1 MTSTLASMT
10 GFAQSEGERDGFGF
24 LWELRSVNGRGLDL
38 RFRLPPGFDALEPGL
53 REAAGKV
60 LRRGNVVANLTIRR
74 ERAARPEPDPV
85 VLEHVLALALDL
97 ARRIPGGAPPR
108 AEALLALP
116 GVLRGMNEREP
127 PNEAEARAVMAGFA
141 TALAGLAE
149 MRRAEGARLA
159 TLLGAILAEIAALHA
174 EATALAQAQPD
185 ALRTRLSDQ
194 LDTLLHGRETTP
206 LPAERLA
213 QEVALLATRADIR
226 EELDRLASHLAAA
239 RALLGEA
246 GAVGR
251 RFDFLV
257 QEFQREANTLCSKA
271 ATAALSA
278 CGLRLKA
285 AIEQIREQAQNI
297 E

>member
-10 GFAQSEGERDGFGF
+10 GFAQSAGERDGFGF

-127 PNEAEARAVMAGFA
+127 PDEAEARAVMAGFA

-149 MRRAEGARLA
+149 MRRAEGARLE

>member
-116 GVLRGMNEREP
+116 GVLRGANEREP
-127 PNEAEARAVMAGFA
+127 PDEAEARAVMAGFA

>member
-127 PNEAEARAVMAGFA
+127 PDEAEARAVMAGFA
-141 TALAGLAE
+141 TALAGLTE

>member
-74 ERAARPEPDPV
+74 ERAVRPEPDPV

-127 PNEAEARAVMAGFA
+127 PDEAEARAVMAGFA

>member
-10 GFAQSEGERDGFGF
+10 DFAQSEGERDGFGF

-127 PNEAEARAVMAGFA
+127 PDEAEARAVMAGFA

-239 RALLGEA
+239 RALLGES

>member
-53 REAAGKV
+53 REAAAKV
-60 LRRGNVVANLTIRR
+60 LRRGAITASLTIRR
-74 ERAARPEPDPV
+74 ARGARPEPDPEA
-85 VLEHVLALALDL
+85 LEHVLALALAL
-97 ARRIPGGAPPR
+97 AHRIPGGSPPR

-116 GVLRGMNEREP
+116 GVLRWASEREP
-127 PNEAEARAVMAGFA
+127 PDEAETQLVTAGFA
-141 TALAGLAE
+141 TALTGLTA
-149 MRRAEGARLA
+149 MRGAEGARLA
-159 TLLGAILAEIAALHA
+159 SLLGAILAEIAALHA
-174 EATALAQAQPD
+174 EAAALADTQPD
-185 ALRTRLSDQ
+185 ALRTRLAEQ
-194 LDTLLHGRETTP
+194 LDTLLRGRDIP

-226 EELDRLASHLAAA
+226 EELDRIASHLAAA
-239 RALLGEA
+239 HALLAET

-271 ATAALSA
+271 ATTALSA

-285 AIEQIREQAQNI
+285 AIEQLREQVQNV

>member
-116 GVLRGMNEREP
+116 GVLRGTNEREP
-127 PNEAEARAVMAGFA
+127 PDEAEAQAVMAGFA

>member
-116 GVLRGMNEREP
+116 GVLRGTNEREP
-127 PNEAEARAVMAGFA
+127 PDEAEAQAVMAGFA

-257 QEFQREANTLCSKA
+257 QAFQRETNTLCSKA

>member
-1 MTSTLASMT
+1 MTSPLASMT

-60 LRRGNVVANLTIRR
+60 LRRGNVTATLTIRR
-74 ERAARPEPDPV
+74 ERAARPEPDPAM
-85 VLEHVLALALDL
+85 LAHVLALALDL

-116 GVLRGMNEREP
+116 GVLRGANEREAP
-127 PNEAEARAVMAGFA
+127 SEAEARAVNAGFT
-141 TALAGLAE
+141 TALADLVA
-149 MRRAEGARLA
+149 MRQAEGARLQ
-159 TLLGAILAEIAALHA
+159 TLLSAILAEIAALHE
-174 EATALAQAQPD
+174 EAAALAQAQPE
-185 ALRTRLSDQ
+185 ALRARLSDQ
-194 LDTLLHGRETTP
+194 LDTLLRGRETIP
-206 LPAERLA
+206 VPAERLA

-239 RALLGEA
+239 RALLADA

-285 AIEQIREQAQNI
+285 AIEQIREQVQNI

>member
-10 GFAQSEGERDGFGF
+10 GFAQSAGERDGFGF

-127 PNEAEARAVMAGFA
+127 PDEAEARAVMAGFA

>member
-1 MTSTLASMT
+1 MT

-127 PNEAEARAVMAGFA
+127 PDEAEARAVMAGFA

>member
-116 GVLRGMNEREP
+116 GVLRGTNEREP
-127 PNEAEARAVMAGFA
+127 PDEAEAQAVMAGFA

-257 QEFQREANTLCSKA
+257 QEFQREADTLCSKA

>member
-127 PNEAEARAVMAGFA
+127 PDEAEARAVMAGFA

>member
-1 MTSTLASMT
+1 MTSPLASMT
-10 GFAQSEGERDGFGF
+10 GFAQSEGESDGTSF
-24 LWELRSVNGRGLDL
+24 LWEVRSVNGRGLDL

-60 LRRGNVVANLTIRR
+60 LRRGNIAANLTIRR
-74 ERAARPEPDPV
+74 ARAARPEPDPV
-85 VLEHVLALALDL
+85 MLDHVLALALAL

-116 GVLRGMNEREP
+116 GVLRIDDERAP
-127 PNEAEARAVMAGFA
+127 PDEGEARAILDGFGE
-141 TALAGLAE
+141 ALAGLLAA
-149 MRRAEGARLA
+149 RRAEGARLA
-159 TLLGAILAEIAALHA
+159 ALLGNILAEIADLHA
-174 EATALAQAQPD
+174 EATALAQAQPE
-185 ALRTRLSDQ
+185 ALRARLRDQ
-194 LDTLLHGRETTP
+194 LAALLRGGETVP
-206 LPAERLA
+206 LHEERLA

-239 RALLGEA
+239 HALLDEP

-285 AIEQIREQAQNI
+285 AIEQLREQVQNI

>member
-127 PNEAEARAVMAGFA
+127 PDEAEARAVMAGFA

-149 MRRAEGARLA
+149 MRRAEGARLE